1 MRISHL
7 MAQSKITSDMSH
19 AREVRD
25 KAASQISSGKKIT
38 RLSDDPAGAMEA
50 LRARRELQRAEIYSV
65 QSQDAVGWLDNYDSL
80 LSQFSDRLM
89 RVREVSLYGQNT
101 GSAGPEVANA
111 LADEIVSI
119 KTELLA
125 LANSRYT
132 GKPLFAGA
140 QNPASVYNAS
150 ELYAGDSTPYMR
162 NVAPGV
168 SLAVSIP
175 GPDVFGIDGSGTQL
189 FQTLTILENQ
199 VRTANSAGI
208 TSSINNLDVA
218 RERIETNRISVG
230 VKTTTVE
237 AVRTQREVANE
248 TLSRQISLVED
259 ADLAEASIEFNS
271 AQTAYN
277 ATLATAARLFESS
290 LVNYLR

>member
-7 MAQSKITSDMSH
+7 MAQSKVTADMSH

-25 KAASQISSGKKIT
+25 KAAAQISSGKKIT

-80 LSQFSDRLM
+80 LSQFSDRLL

-101 GSAGPEVANA
+101 GSAGPDVSDA
-111 LADEIVSI
+111 LADEILNI

-140 QNPASVYNAS
+140 QNPASVYDAS
-150 ELYAGDSTPYMR
+150 ELYTGDSIPYMR
-162 NVAPGV
+162 NVAPGI
-168 SLAVSIP
+168 SMAVSIP
-175 GPDVFGIDGSGTQL
+175 GPDAFGVDGSGTQL

-199 VRTANSAGI
+199 VRTANAAGI

-230 VKTTTVE
+230 VKTTTIE

-248 TLSRQISLVED
+248 TLSRQVSLVED

-271 AQTAYN
+271 AQAAYN

>member
-1 MRISHL
+1 
-7 MAQSKITSDMSH
+7 
-19 AREVRD
+19 
-25 KAASQISSGKKIT
+25 
-38 RLSDDPAGAMEA
+38 MEA
-50 LRARRELQRAEIYSV
+50 LRSRRELQRAEIYSV

-80 LSQFSDRLM
+80 LSQFSDRLL

-101 GSAGPEVANA
+101 GSAGPEVADA

-271 AQTAYN
+271 AQAAYN

>member
-1 MRISHL
+1 
-7 MAQSKITSDMSH
+7 
-19 AREVRD
+19 
-25 KAASQISSGKKIT
+25 
-38 RLSDDPAGAMEA
+38 
-50 LRARRELQRAEIYSV
+50 
-65 QSQDAVGWLDNYDSL
+65 
-80 LSQFSDRLM
+80 
-89 RVREVSLYGQNT
+89 
-101 GSAGPEVANA
+101 
-111 LADEIVSI
+111 
-119 KTELLA
+119 
-125 LANSRYT
+125 
-132 GKPLFAGA
+132 
-140 QNPASVYNAS
+140 
-150 ELYAGDSTPYMR
+150 
-162 NVAPGV
+162 
-168 SLAVSIP
+168 
-175 GPDVFGIDGSGTQL
+175 
-189 FQTLTILENQ
+189 LENQ